1 MDFLQYPLALIVMLG
16 GLITFHELGHY
27 VAARASGVRILRF
40 SIGFGRPLW
49 SRVDRRGTE
58 WVVTAI
64 PLGGFVRMLGENEPG
79 EVPLAVPLKPEDKD
93 YSQLSVGWRLI
104 ISAAGPVANF
114 ILAALIY
121 WVLFIAGTP
130 TLAPMLGEVDP
141 DSALGQA
148 GLTRY
153 SEVISV
159 DGRRTQDWQ
168 QVNLALADRMGESGS
183 IVIEARQPGA
193 EAGRFE
199 IPITDWHKG
208 EKDPNL
214 LGSLGFTAAAPALVG
229 EVLPGGAGERDG
241 LQRWDLISAVNG
253 QPIERWG
260 EWVDV
265 IQRSP
270 GDVLE
275 VELLR
280 RGQPLTL
287 QIVPN
292 AAESEEGV
300 TIGYLGV
307 AGHFYEMQYGP
318 FAAIPAAIGETF
330 EKTLFTL
337 GVLKKMVMGAVS
349 VENLSGPIMIAKVAG
364 DTASAGWQYFI
375 GLAALLSISLGVLN
389 LLPIPILDGGH
400 ILFALVELVRGKPV
414 PEKVQIMATQVG
426 LVLVGGLMIIA
437 LYNDL
442 TRLI

>member
-1 MDFLQYPLALIVMLG
+1 MEFLQYPLALIVMLG

-27 VAARASGVRILRF
+27 VAARASGVRVLRF

-49 SRVDRRGTE
+49 SRVDSRGTE

-64 PLGGFVRMLGENEPG
+64 PLGGFVRMLGEQEPG

-93 YSQLSVGWRLI
+93 YSQLSVGWRLV
-104 ISAAGPVANF
+104 ISAAGPAANF
-114 ILAALIY
+114 LLTIIIY
-121 WVLFIAGTP
+121 WALFIAGTP
-130 TLAPMLGEVDP
+130 AIAPMLGDVDP
-141 DSALGQA
+141 DSALGKA
-148 GLTRY
+148 GLVRY
-153 SEVISV
+153 SEVVSV
-159 DGRRTQDWQ
+159 DGTRTQNWQ
-168 QVNLALADRMGESGS
+168 QVNLALADRLGESGT

-193 EAGRFE
+193 QSARYQV
-199 IPITDWHKG
+199 PITDWHQG
-208 EKDPNL
+208 EKDPDL
-214 LGSLGFTAAAPALVG
+214 LGSLGFVGAAPALVG

-241 LQRWDLISAVNG
+241 LQAWDLITAVDGEAVDSWGDWVGVIQQAPDQLLSVELVRNG
-253 QPIERWG
+253 QP
-260 EWVDV
+260 V
-265 IQRSP
+265 I
-270 GDVLE
+270 
-275 VELLR
+275 
-280 RGQPLTL
+280 L
-287 QIVPN
+287 QIRPN
-292 AAESEEGV
+292 ATETEEGN

-307 AGHFYEMQYGP
+307 AGHFYEERYGP
-318 FAAIPAAIGETF
+318 LAAIPQALIETW
-330 EKTLFTL
+330 EKTVFTL
-337 GVLKKMVMGAVS
+337 GVLKKMVVGAVS

-364 DTASAGWQYFI
+364 DSASAGWQYFL

>member
-1 MDFLQYPLALIVMLG
+1 MEFLQYPLALIVMLG

-27 VAARASGVRILRF
+27 FAARASGVRILRF

-49 SRVDRRGTE
+49 SRVDSRGTE

-64 PLGGFVRMLGENEPG
+64 PLGGFVRMLGEQEPG

-104 ISAAGPVANF
+104 ISAAGPAANF
-114 ILAALIY
+114 LLTIIIY
-121 WVLFIAGTP
+121 WTLFLAGTP
-130 TLAPMLGEVDP
+130 AIAPMLGDVDP

-153 SEVISV
+153 SEIVRV
-159 DGRRTQDWQ
+159 DGARTQDWQ
-168 QVNLALADRMGESGS
+168 QVNLALADRLGESGS
-183 IVIEARQPGA
+183 IVLEARQPGA
-193 EAGRFE
+193 DTERFE
-199 IPITDWHKG
+199 IPISDWHQG

-214 LGSLGFTAAAPALVG
+214 LASLGFSAASPALVG

-241 LQRWDLISAVNG
+241 LEAWDLITAVDGEAIESWG
-253 QPIERWG
+253 Q
-260 EWVDV
+260 WVGV
-265 IQRSP
+265 IQNAP
-270 GDVLE
+270 ETTLE
-275 VELLR
+275 VALMR

-292 AAESEEGV
+292 ARETDEGA

-307 AGHFYEMQYGP
+307 AGHFYEEQYGP
-318 FAAIPAAIGETF
+318 ISAIPAALAETW

-364 DTASAGWQYFI
+364 ESASAGWQYFL

-400 ILFALVELVRGKPV
+400 ILFSLVELFRGKPV